1 MALTYYIPDWDDR
14 VDPFYDFVADQHTP
28 GRNPYR
34 DDRYAHEL
42 YEEPPY
48 DGVLLS
54 RAVIDQSSVKY
65 EGIRAAGNVHRYL
78 RLPADGRHTVLGDCG
93 AFSYWREH
101 VPPYETAE
109 MLEYYQ
115 ELGFNY
121 GVSIDHLIFAELED
135 EKERRWNITVENARE
150 FLEQHRRGRYT
161 FTPIGVAQGWDPAS
175 YRRAARALMKMGY
188 RYIAVGGLVR
198 SQNSQILR
206 VLEAIQEELRPGTQV
221 HLFGVSR
228 PEHVQTFAR
237 LGVTS
242 FDSASRLRRAWMDG
256 RRNYFLG
263 DAAYSAIRIPE
274 AHGLARDT
282 GRDEGE
288 VRRLEQRAL
297 TLLRAYDR
305 GDASL
310 DETFEAVI
318 AYAALSGRAT
328 QRVRQDYRR
337 TLEER
342 PWQRCTCAICREV
355 GVEVIIFRGNNRNR
369 RRGFH
374 NTWQLYQQLQALRTQ
389 PAPPLV
395 LSAQLE
401 MPL

>member
-1 MALTYYIPDWDDR
+1 
-14 VDPFYDFVADQHTP
+14 
-28 GRNPYR
+28 
-34 DDRYAHEL
+34 
-42 YEEPPY
+42 
-48 DGVLLS
+48 
-54 RAVIDQSSVKY
+54 
-65 EGIRAAGNVHRYL
+65 
-78 RLPADGRHTVLGDCG
+78 
-93 AFSYWREH
+93 
-101 VPPYETAE
+101 
-109 MLEYYQ
+109 
-115 ELGFNY
+115 
-121 GVSIDHLIFAELED
+121 
-135 EKERRWNITVENARE
+135 
-150 FLEQHRRGRYT
+150 
-161 FTPIGVAQGWDPAS
+161 
-175 YRRAARALMKMGY
+175 
-188 RYIAVGGLVR
+188 LVR

-310 DETFEAVI
+310 DETFE
-318 AYAALSGRAT
+318 
-328 QRVRQDYRR
+328 
-337 TLEER
+337 
-342 PWQRCTCAICREV
+342 
-355 GVEVIIFRGNNRNR
+355 
-369 RRGFH
+369 
-374 NTWQLYQQLQALRTQ
+374 
-389 PAPPLV
+389 
-395 LSAQLE
+395 
-401 MPL
+401 